1 MNYCA
6 SITLDT
12 LSPAMAVKN
21 NEIINAR
28 VKQKIACLWNS

>member
-12 LSPAMAVKN
+12 LSPALAVKN
-21 NEIINAR
+21 NEIINVA
-28 VKQKIACLWNS
+28 VK